1 MRTYED
7 VQAALSRYKEELEE
21 ENKVNSHF
29 VVVGGNMCITRKGAS
44 TQYILGKGDPIP
56 MIKAT
61 AEKNMERQ
69 QAKVMG
75 DVKLKIVP
83 YGEWLQSNIDE
94 CQKLCNC
101 MEQSLN
107 NKPVEP
113 VPVPTPEREPIQEE
127 QAGIPFTS
135 GGPIRS
141 RAITLSCPT
150 CPCGINN
157 CMSCRFCKGVR
168 TETYPWN
175 ITCEFVTK

>member
-29 VVVGGNMCITRKGAS
+29 VVVGGNMCITKKGAS

-107 NKPVEP
+107 DKPAEP
-113 VPVPTPEREPIQEE
+113 VSVPVPTPEREPIQEE
-127 QAGIPFTS
+127 QAGIPF
-135 GGPIRS
+135 RF
-141 RAITLSCPT
+141 RNITLSCPT

-168 TETYPWN
+168 TETYPWT
-175 ITCEFVTK
+175 ITCEFVTQ

>member
-29 VVVGGNMCITRKGAS
+29 VVVGGNMCITKKGAS

-56 MIKAT
+56 MIRTT
-61 AEKNMERQ
+61 AEKNIERH

-75 DVKLKIVP
+75 DMKLKIMP
-83 YGEWLQSNIDE
+83 YAEWLQSNIDE

-107 NKPVEP
+107 DKPVEP
-113 VPVPTPEREPIQEE
+113 APALTPESEPVQEE
-127 QAGIPFTS
+127 SAGASFKF
-135 GGPIRS
+135 RS
-141 RAITLSCPT
+141 ITLSCPT